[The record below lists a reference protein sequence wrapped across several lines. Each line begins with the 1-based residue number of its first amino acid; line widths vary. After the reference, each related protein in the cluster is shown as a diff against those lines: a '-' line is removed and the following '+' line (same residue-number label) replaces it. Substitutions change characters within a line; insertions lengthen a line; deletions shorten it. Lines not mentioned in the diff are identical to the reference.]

1 MKKTGQLLSNFMK
14 QLFATCPFLR
24 TIELSIRFK
33 RLYKN
38 NFGHIKFQGQSFQDM
53 IAFLYLKDRNKGF
66 YMDIGAHDG
75 IGGSNTYVFEQI
87 GWDGICIE
95 PQPDIYNKLRKYRKC
110 RCYNVALSSMKND
123 SADFFKTAISG
134 LSGLD
139 EGMPESRKQCL
150 KEYGKTEI
158 IKVKTMTFDE
168 IMKDHP
174 NVKHIDFMSMDVE
187 GHEIKI
193 LETINFEKYTFGLV
207 TIENNDPEKIK
218 ALMSKNGYK
227 VFMKIGDDTMFIPE

>member
-1 MKKTGQLLSNFMK
+1 MKKLEQLLSGPIK
-14 QLFATCPFLR
+14 QLFANCPFLR
-24 TIELSIRFK
+24 GIELSMRFR

-38 NFGHIKFQGQSFQDM
+38 NFGYIKFQGQSFQDM
-53 IAFLYLKDRNKGF
+53 MAFLYLKKKKKGF

-110 RCYNVALSSMKND
+110 SCYNVALSSTKND
-123 SADFFKTAISG
+123 GADFFKTAISG

-158 IKVKTMTFDE
+158 VRAEQLRI
-168 IMKDHP
+168 P
-174 NVKHIDFMSMDVE
+174 W
-187 GHEIKI
+187 
-193 LETINFEKYTFGLV
+193 LV
-207 TIENNDPEKIK
+207 
-218 ALMSKNGYK
+218 G
-227 VFMKIGDDTMFIPE
+227 V